1 MAKKVNATAKENN
14 VKENVAMENVENTV
28 NAPVEETAT
37 ATVETPVNAEN
48 VKENVAMENTAT
60 VETVETV
67 ETPAPVETVEETRQ
81 KLLYALEIN
90 NAKIQAINAID
101 EQGNKINP
109 TNWAKDETSK
119 GNETLGMFVRAML
132 NDVKQEKATLK
143 AQLKATYF
151 DVSPYVLEMLNYD
164 DNNIKVLAR
173 QAMDK
178 MTNVIIINTAILAQN
193 KDIINTL
200 YILGVEEIG
209 VNAENLGFAMVSF
222 TACGYQFDYINPQ
235 PVNVEERTEKGLET
249 IPAYSYFSFKRV
261 EKQ

>member
-28 NAPVEETAT
+28 NAENVKENVEMENTVE
-37 ATVETPVNAEN
+37 TVETPVNVEETPA
-48 VKENVAMENTAT
+48 TAP
-60 VETVETV
+60 VE

-151 DVSPYVLEMLNYD
+151 DVAPYVLEMLNYD
-164 DNNIKVLAR
+164 NINIKVLAR

-193 KDIINTL
+193 KDVINTL
-200 YILGVEEIG
+200 YTLGVEEIG